1 MIYIYYCLFYSHFV
15 KVLGTTKSM
24 IFSNSAFEL
33 TVASLRLFGYRC
45 KKYGVYKLC
54 MDLVSSSEFAVLHT
68 YFKFSVKF

>member
-15 KVLGTTKSM
+15 KVLGITKSM

-45 KKYGVYKLC
+45 KKVWGFQTLH
-54 MDLVSSSEFAVLHT
+54 LVSSSEFAVLHT